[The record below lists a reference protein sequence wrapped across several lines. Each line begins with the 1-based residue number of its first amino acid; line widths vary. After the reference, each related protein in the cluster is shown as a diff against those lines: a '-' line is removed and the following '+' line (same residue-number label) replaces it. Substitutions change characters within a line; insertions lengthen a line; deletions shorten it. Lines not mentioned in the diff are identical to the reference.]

1 MPVTAFTNLGQNWLA
16 ATTLGDVMALVEDD
30 RVEQVDLQ
38 GALQPRAP
46 PELRRSRPRRHHR
59 LKKKERNLKN

>member
-1 MPVTAFTNLGQNWLA
+1 MPVTAFTNLGPNLLA

-46 PELRRSRPRRHHR
+46 PELRRSRRRR
-59 LKKKERNLKN
+59 QIG